1 MAKNITKQKETLQ
14 VGLFGG
20 VVDSSE
26 VVERHQ
32 ISLSSENPN
41 GHTMTM
47 KVESAIVKHDKN
59 LVIVFGV
66 VDKKDSMLCLFTK
79 HSEKYPSESLP
90 NGQRLGNAVS
100 RAAEWT
106 TPTKTYD
113 DVVAWLSAND
123 CTLVIA
129 HSDKGRLFTV
139 DC

>member
-1 MAKNITKQKETLQ
+1 MAKKTNNKTETIQ

-32 ISLSSENPN
+32 INLASENPKDN
-41 GHTMTM
+41 TMTM
-47 KVESAIVKHDKN
+47 QVESAIVKHDKN

-66 VDKKDSMLCLFTK
+66 VNKTDSMLCLFTK
-79 HSEKYPSESLP
+79 HSDKYPSESMP

-139 DC
+139 EC